1 MDGPTRGGIMKR
13 LIFVVLLMSAMCFTG
28 CRTTQYVPV
37 ETIKTEY
44 KTRDSIRI
52 DSVYRR
58 DSIYVI
64 DRGDT
69 VYTYKDRY
77 LYKYLYLNRI
87 DTVIKTDSV
96 QIPYP
101 VEKALTRWQKAKIEL
116 GGWAFGG
123 WAFGGLI
130 CIALIL
136 LYICIKRKGG

>member
-1 MDGPTRGGIMKR
+1 MKR
-13 LIFVVLLMSAMCFTG
+13 LIFVVLLVSAMCFTG

-37 ETIKTEY
+37 ENIKTEY

-77 LYKYLYLNRI
+77 LYKYLYLNRT
-87 DTVIKTDSV
+87 DTVIKTDTV
-96 QIPYP
+96 KIPYP

-123 WAFGGLI
+123 LI
-130 CIALIL
+130 CIAIIL

>member
-1 MDGPTRGGIMKR
+1 
-13 LIFVVLLMSAMCFTG
+13 MSAICFTG
-28 CRTTQYVPV
+28 CRTQYVPV
-37 ETIKTEY
+37 ETVRIEY
-44 KTRDSIRI
+44 KTRDSIRH
-52 DSVYRR
+52 DSIYQR

-87 DTVIKTDSV
+87 DTVIKTDSI

-116 GGWAFGG
+116 GGWAFGV
-123 WAFGGLI
+123 LI
-130 CIALIL
+130 MLAIMLIIRL
-136 LYICIKRKGG
+136 LKN

>member
-1 MDGPTRGGIMKR
+1 MKR
-13 LIFVVLLMSAMCFTG
+13 LTCIVLLMSAICFAG
-28 CRTTQYVPV
+28 CMTTQYVPF

-44 KTRDSIRI
+44 KTRDSIRH
-52 DSVYRR
+52 DSIYQR

-77 LYKYLYLNRI
+77 LYKYLHINRI
-87 DTVIKTDSV
+87 DTVIRTDSI

-116 GGWAFGG
+116 GGWAFGV
-123 WAFGGLI
+123 LI
-130 CIALIL
+130 MLAIVLIIRL
-136 LYICIKRKGG
+136 LKN

>member
-1 MDGPTRGGIMKR
+1 
-13 LIFVVLLMSAMCFTG
+13 MSAICFAG

-44 KTRDSIRI
+44 KTRDSIRH
-52 DSVYRR
+52 DSIYQR

-77 LYKYLYLNRI
+77 LYKYLYLNSI
-87 DTVIKTDSV
+87 DTVITTDSV

-101 VEKALTRWQKAKIEL
+101 VEKALTRCQKAKIEL

-123 WAFGGLI
+123 LI
-130 CIALIL
+130 CIAIIL

>member
-1 MDGPTRGGIMKR
+1 MKR
-13 LIFVVLLMSAMCFTG
+13 LIFVVLLVSAMCFTG

-44 KTRDSIRI
+44 KTRDSIRH
-52 DSVYRR
+52 DSIYQR

-116 GGWAFGG
+116 GGWAFGV
-123 WAFGGLI
+123 LI
-130 CIALIL
+130 MLAIVLIIRL
-136 LYICIKRKGG
+136 LKN

>member
-1 MDGPTRGGIMKR
+1 MKR
-13 LIFVVLLMSAMCFTG
+13 LTCIVLLMSAICFAG

-44 KTRDSIRI
+44 KTRDSIRH
-52 DSVYRR
+52 DSIYQR

-77 LYKYLYLNRI
+77 LYKYLYLNSI

-101 VEKALTRWQKAKIEL
+101 VEKALTRRQKAKIEL
-116 GGWAFGG
+116 GGWAFGV
-123 WAFGGLI
+123 LI
-130 CIALIL
+130 MLAIVLVIRL
-136 LYICIKRKGG
+136 LKN

>member
-1 MDGPTRGGIMKR
+1 MKR
-13 LIFVVLLMSAMCFTG
+13 LTCIVLLVSAICFTG

-44 KTRDSIRI
+44 KTRDSIRH
-52 DSVYRR
+52 DSIYQR

-87 DTVIKTDSV
+87 DTVIKTDSI

-101 VEKALTRWQKAKIEL
+101 VEKSLTRWQKAKIEL
-116 GGWAFGG
+116 GGWAFGV
-123 WAFGGLI
+123 LI
-130 CIALIL
+130 MLAIMLIIRL
-136 LYICIKRKGG
+136 LKN

>member
-1 MDGPTRGGIMKR
+1 MKR
-13 LIFVVLLMSAMCFTG
+13 LIFVILLVSAMCFTG

-37 ETIKTEY
+37 ENIKTEY

-87 DTVIKTDSV
+87 DTVIRTDSI

-116 GGWAFGG
+116 GGWAFDV
-123 WAFGGLI
+123 LI
-130 CIALIL
+130 MLAIVLIIRL
-136 LYICIKRKGG
+136 LKN